1 MITVKQEIERLVL
14 ESEKKPHIV
23 QTYFEYYY
31 ALLDHSDL
39 TLDEFFKLYPQR
51 QSITNTLASN
61 IKFLRIN
68 TKVEKF
74 NGKVKYMTQ
83 TDLAE
88 FINSKTQQVSKFELA
103 KNQMSAI
110 QLYKVAKTFGVSVD
124 NLFTDMTKSDYKK
137 TIKQDI
143 YCL

>member
-1 MITVKQEIERLVL
+1 MEGNNMET
-14 ESEKKPHIV
+14 
-23 QTYFEYYY
+23 
-31 ALLDHSDL
+31 
-39 TLDEFFKLYPQR
+39 R

-83 TDLAE
+83 TDLASYL
-88 FINSKTQQVSKFELA
+88 NSKTQQVSKFELG

-110 QLYKVAKTFGVSVD
+110 QIYKASKVFEVSLD

-143 YCL
+143 YAL